1 MSSNAVKE
9 VDEVF
14 RNRWRTLLSVDDLV
28 EGLVTRLEQDNM
40 MDTTYIM
47 YTSDH
52 GYHLG
57 EFGMPIDKRQPYEFD
72 IRVPFIIRG
81 PGISANISSET
92 PILMVDVAPTLLD
105 IAGITLKFI
114 LRSIVT

>member
-1 MSSNAVKE
+1 MSSGAVDE

-14 RNRWRTLLSVDDLV
+14 RNRWRTLLSVDDMV
-28 EGLVTRLEQDNM
+28 AGLVTKLEEENM
-40 MDTTYIM
+40 MDNTYIM

-72 IRVPFIIRG
+72 IRVPFILRG
-81 PGISANISSET
+81 PNIAANTRSEV

-105 IAGITLKFI
+105 IAGI
-114 LRSIVT
+114 SN